1 LYGSIKAPVAGQPL
15 ELTPVVA
22 TVTGKTDCTVIESIE
37 DGYCGGINAYGF
49 GAPAALTIAAASI
62 LRRSDTTP
70 GTLYLGRCYGPVYD
84 GKEEL
89 TKSHHATIGSV
100 TLLRAANAHAVALL
114 AGCLCALPCRGA
126 EFHVGA
132 VDGLLD
138 LTAAYGLGV
147 RVDDPDEKLVAI
159 ANGGKRTSA
168 NQDDGTLNYDKGVFS
183 NALRLN
189 ADLTLAWQQ
198 FGAYVRGFAFYD
210 YENQQNNRARTPLS
224 ADGEDIVGE
233 DADLLDHYVSLRE
246 TVAGV
251 PVVLHLGD
259 QVVNWGE
266 SGFVRDG
273 IDIINPLDLSAL
285 NVPATPARDVLI
297 PQGMLWGAAAL
308 TTYVAAEAYYQYEW
322 KPVRLPPLGSYFSGN
337 DLSGGDGLNFAM
349 LGAGRFSDLGTDLD
363 SAFALPPGTL
373 GFDPDFF
380 KLPGRGGTDTPGD
393 GGQFGVTLSSIL
405 PGSNATKLSAHLV
418 RYHSRLPLVSGLTA
432 SQAAIDQTSQAEV
445 DALAA
450 SLESPYLS
458 TGLTPGE
465 AADAALATAEALTT
479 SQYANQAG
487 YKVEYPEDITMIGV
501 GFNTATLARGM
512 LISGEVSHHINY
524 PFQISLNELFAAAL
538 SPIQFTGASSPLGT
552 FGADQRVKGFV
563 RLDRTQATVGLTQ
576 LFGSRLGASQTAV
589 NADFAWVHVH
599 DMPGRND
606 LPLQAVEPPSADSWG
621 YRLGGS
627 LTYAGVLGGLSVT
640 PAVLF
645 THDVR
650 GTTPAPVST
659 FLEERKSFTAG
670 VGLSYINRWTG
681 NLSYTSFFGAGDR
694 NLVNDRDLLRLRISY
709 TF

>member
-1 LYGSIKAPVAGQPL
+1 
-15 ELTPVVA
+15 
-22 TVTGKTDCTVIESIE
+22 
-37 DGYCGGINAYGF
+37 
-49 GAPAALTIAAASI
+49 
-62 LRRSDTTP
+62 
-70 GTLYLGRCYGPVYD
+70 
-84 GKEEL
+84 
-89 TKSHHATIGSV
+89 
-100 TLLRAANAHAVALL
+100 
-114 AGCLCALPCRGA
+114 
-126 EFHVGA
+126 

-138 LTAAYGLGV
+138 VTASYGLGV
-147 RVDDPDEKLVAI
+147 RLDDADPGLVGI

-168 NQDDGTLNYDKGVFS
+168 NQDDGTLNYDEGVFS

-189 ADLTLAWQQ
+189 TDLTLAWRQ

-210 YENQQNNRARTPLS
+210 YENQRQERARTPLS
-224 ADGEDIVGE
+224 DDGKDSVGK
-233 DADLLDHYVSLRE
+233 DADLLDHYVSMHQ
-246 TVAGV
+246 TVRGI
-251 PVVLHLGD
+251 PVLFRLGD

-266 SGFVRDG
+266 SGFIRDG
-273 IDIINPLDLSAL
+273 VDIINPLDLSAL
-285 NVPATPARDVLI
+285 NEPATPARDLLI

-308 TTYVAAEAYYQYEW
+308 TTYVALEAYYQYEW
-322 KPVRLPPLGSYFSGN
+322 KPVGLPPLGSYFSSN
-337 DLSGGDGLNFAM
+337 DLSGGDGLNIAM

-363 SAFALPPGTL
+363 SAFALPAGTL

-380 KLPGRGGTDTPGD
+380 KLPGRGGVDEPSDT
-393 GGQFGVTLSSIL
+393 GQFGVTLSSIL

-432 SQAAIDQTSQAEV
+432 SQAAIDATSQVDV

-458 TGLTPGE
+458 TGLTPAE

-487 YKVEYPEDITMIGV
+487 YRVEYPEDITMVGV
-501 GFNTATLARGM
+501 SFNTATLARGM
-512 LISGEVSHHINY
+512 LISGELSHHYNY
-524 PFQISLNELFAAAL
+524 PFQISLNELFAAVL
-538 SPIQFTGASSPLGT
+538 SPLQFTGSGSPLGT

-563 RLDRTQATVGLTQ
+563 RLDRTQGTLGLTQ
-576 LFGSRLGASQTAV
+576 LFGSRLGASQTAL
-589 NADFAWVHVH
+589 NADIAWVHVH
-599 DMPGRND
+599 DMPGRSD

-640 PAVLF
+640 PALLF
-645 THDVR
+645 THDVG

-659 FLEERKSFTAG
+659 FLEERKSFTAAL
-670 VGLSYINRWTG
+670 GLSYINRWTG

-694 NLVNDRDLLRLRISY
+694 NLTNDRDLIRLRISY

>member
-1 LYGSIKAPVAGQPL
+1 MRLK
-15 ELTPVVA
+15 
-22 TVTGKTDCTVIESIE
+22 
-37 DGYCGGINAYGF
+37 
-49 GAPAALTIAAASI
+49 
-62 LRRSDTTP
+62 
-70 GTLYLGRCYGPVYD
+70 
-84 GKEEL
+84 
-89 TKSHHATIGSV
+89 
-100 TLLRAANAHAVALL
+100 RAHRVPLL
-114 AGCLCALPCRGA
+114 AGCLFALPCA
-126 EFHVGA
+126 ASEFHAGE

-138 LTAAYGLGV
+138 VTASYGLGV
-147 RVDDPDEKLVAI
+147 RFEDVDPDLVAI
-159 ANGGKRTSA
+159 ANGGKRASA

-224 ADGEDIVGE
+224 GDGEDIVGE
-233 DADLLDHYVSLRE
+233 DADLLDHYVSMHQ

-251 PVVLHLGD
+251 PLVLRLGD

-266 SGFVRDG
+266 SGFIRDG
-273 IDIINPLDLSAL
+273 IDIINPLDVSAL
-285 NVPATPARDVLI
+285 NEPATPGRDVLI

-308 TTYVAAEAYYQYEW
+308 TTYVVVEAYYQYEW

-337 DLSGGDGLNFAM
+337 DLSGGDGLNFAV
-349 LGAGRFSDLGTDLD
+349 LGAGKFSDLGTDLD
-363 SAFALPPGTL
+363 SAFALPAGTL

-380 KLPGRGGTDTPGD
+380 KLPGSGGVHKPSDT
-393 GGQFGVTLSSIL
+393 GQFGFTLSSIL

-432 SQAAIDQTSQAEV
+432 SQTAIDQTSQAAV

-450 SLESPYLS
+450 SLEPSYLS
-458 TGLTPGE
+458 TGLTPAE
-465 AADAALATAEALTT
+465 AADAALATAGALTT

-487 YKVEYPEDITMIGV
+487 YRVEYPEDITMLGV

-589 NADFAWVHVH
+589 NTDFAWVHVH

-627 LTYAGVLGGLSVT
+627 LTYEGVLGGLSVT

-659 FLEERKSFTAG
+659 FLEQRKTFTL
-670 VGLSYINRWTG
+670 GLGISYINRWTG
-681 NLSYTSFFGAGDR
+681 NLSYTSFFGADDR

>member
-1 LYGSIKAPVAGQPL
+1 MRP
-15 ELTPVVA
+15 
-22 TVTGKTDCTVIESIE
+22 
-37 DGYCGGINAYGF
+37 
-49 GAPAALTIAAASI
+49 
-62 LRRSDTTP
+62 R
-70 GTLYLGRCYGPVYD
+70 
-84 GKEEL
+84 
-89 TKSHHATIGSV
+89 HAQRLS
-100 TLLRAANAHAVALL
+100 LL
-114 AGCLCALPCRGA
+114 AGCLFAFPGQTSTFRAGP
-126 EFHVGA
+126 

-138 LTAAYGLGV
+138 VTASYGLGV
-147 RVDDPDEKLVAI
+147 RLDDADPGLVGI

-168 NQDDGTLNYDKGVFS
+168 NQDDGTLNYDEGVFS

-189 ADLTLAWQQ
+189 TDLTLAWRQ

-210 YENQQNNRARTPLS
+210 YENQRQERARTPLS
-224 ADGEDIVGE
+224 DDGKDSVGK
-233 DADLLDHYVSLRE
+233 DADLLDHYVSMHQ
-246 TVAGV
+246 TVRGI
-251 PVVLHLGD
+251 PVLFRLGD

-266 SGFVRDG
+266 SGFIRDG
-273 IDIINPLDLSAL
+273 VDIINPLDLSAL
-285 NVPATPARDVLI
+285 NEPATPARDLLI

-308 TTYVAAEAYYQYEW
+308 TTYVALEAYYQYEW
-322 KPVRLPPLGSYFSGN
+322 KPVGLPPLGSYFSSN
-337 DLSGGDGLNFAM
+337 DLSGGDGLNIAM

-363 SAFALPPGTL
+363 SAFALPAGTL

-380 KLPGRGGTDTPGD
+380 KLPGRGGVDEPSDT
-393 GGQFGVTLSSIL
+393 GQFGVTLSSIL

-432 SQAAIDQTSQAEV
+432 SQAAIDATSQVDV

-450 SLESPYLS
+450 TLESPYLS
-458 TGLTPGE
+458 TGLTPAE

-487 YKVEYPEDITMIGV
+487 YRVEYPEDITMVGV
-501 GFNTATLARGM
+501 SFNTATLARGM
-512 LISGEVSHHINY
+512 LISGEVSHHYNY
-524 PFQISLNELFAAAL
+524 PFQVSLNELFAAVL
-538 SPIQFTGASSPLGT
+538 SPLQFTGSGSPLGT

-563 RLDRTQATVGLTQ
+563 RLDRTQGTLGLTQ
-576 LFGSRLGASQTAV
+576 LFGSRLGASQTAL
-589 NADFAWVHVH
+589 NADIAWVHVH
-599 DMPGRND
+599 DMPGRSD

-645 THDVR
+645 THDVG

-659 FLEERKSFTAG
+659 FLEERKSFTAAL
-670 VGLSYINRWTG
+670 GLSYVNRWTG

-694 NLVNDRDLLRLRISY
+694 NLTNDRDLIRLRISY

>member
-1 LYGSIKAPVAGQPL
+1 VRLKHAHKAP
-15 ELTPVVA
+15 
-22 TVTGKTDCTVIESIE
+22 
-37 DGYCGGINAYGF
+37 
-49 GAPAALTIAAASI
+49 
-62 LRRSDTTP
+62 
-70 GTLYLGRCYGPVYD
+70 
-84 GKEEL
+84 
-89 TKSHHATIGSV
+89 
-100 TLLRAANAHAVALL
+100 LL
-114 AGCLCALPCRGA
+114 AGCLFALPCA
-126 EFHVGA
+126 ASEFHAGE

-138 LTAAYGLGV
+138 VTASYGLGV
-147 RVDDPDEKLVAI
+147 RLDDADPELVAI

-233 DADLLDHYVSLRE
+233 DADLLDHYVSMHQ

-251 PVVLHLGD
+251 PLVFRLGD

-266 SGFVRDG
+266 SGFIRDG
-273 IDIINPLDLSAL
+273 IDVINPLDLSAL

-308 TTYVAAEAYYQYEW
+308 TNHIAVEAYYQYEW
-322 KPVRLPPLGSYFSGN
+322 KAVQLPPVGSYFSNN
-337 DLSGGDGLNFAM
+337 DLSGGDGLNVAM
-349 LGAGRFSDLGTDLD
+349 LGAGKFSDLGTDLD
-363 SAFALPPGTL
+363 TAFALPAGTL

-380 KLPGRGGTDTPGD
+380 KLPGSGGVERPSDQ
-393 GGQFGVTLSSIL
+393 GQFGFTVTSIL

-432 SQAAIDQTSQAEV
+432 NQAAIDQTTQADV

-450 SLESPYLS
+450 SLVAPYLS
-458 TGLTPGE
+458 TGLTPAE
-465 AADAALATAEALTT
+465 AADTAAATAEALTT

-487 YKVEYPEDITMIGV
+487 YQVEYPEDITMLGV

-512 LISGEVSHHINY
+512 LISGEVSHHHNF

-538 SPIQFTGASSPLGT
+538 SPMQFTASGSPLGS
-552 FGADQRVKGFV
+552 FGADQRIKGFV
-563 RLDRTQATVGLTQ
+563 RLDRTQATLGMTQ
-576 LFGSRLGASQTAV
+576 LFGSRLGAAQTAL
-589 NADFAWVHVH
+589 NADVAWVHVH

-606 LPLQAVEPPSADSWG
+606 VPLQAVEPPSADSWG

-627 LTYAGVLGGLSVT
+627 MTYEGVLGGLSVT

-659 FLEERKSFTAG
+659 FLEQRKSFTAAL
-670 VGLSYINRWTG
+670 GLNYINRWTG
-681 NLSYTSFFGAGDR
+681 NLSYTGFFGASDR
-694 NLVNDRDLLRLRISY
+694 NLLNDRDMVRLQLSY

>member
-1 LYGSIKAPVAGQPL
+1 LLVTFVRVANAQGL
-15 ELTPVVA
+15 ALLGGCLLSTL
-22 TVTGKTDCTVIESIE
+22 
-37 DGYCGGINAYGF
+37 CG
-49 GAPAALTIAAASI
+49 AAAF
-62 LRRSDTTP
+62 RA
-70 GTLYLGRCYGPVYD
+70 G
-84 GKEEL
+84 EL
-89 TKSHHATIGSV
+89 
-100 TLLRAANAHAVALL
+100 
-114 AGCLCALPCRGA
+114 
-126 EFHVGA
+126 
-132 VDGLLD
+132 DGLLD
-138 LTAAYGLGV
+138 VTASYGLGV
-147 RVDDPDEKLVAI
+147 RLEDTDPGLVAV

-168 NQDDGTLNYDKGVFS
+168 NQDDGTLNYGTGVFS

-189 ADLTLAWQQ
+189 AELTLAWRQ

-210 YENQQNNRARTPLS
+210 YENQDEARARTPLS
-224 ADGEDIVGE
+224 DDGKDIVGE
-233 DADLLDHYVSLRE
+233 DTDLLDHYVSLSE

-251 PVVLHLGD
+251 PLVLRLGD

-297 PQGMLWGAAAL
+297 PLGMLWGAAAL
-308 TTYVAAEAYYQYEW
+308 TAHVAAEAYYQYEW
-322 KPVRLPPLGSYFSGN
+322 KPVRLPPVGSYFASN
-337 DLSGGDGLNFAM
+337 DLSGGDGVNFAM

-363 SAFALPPGTL
+363 SALALPSGTL

-393 GGQFGVTLSSIL
+393 GGQFGFTLTSIL
-405 PGSNATKLSAHLV
+405 PGTNATKLSAHLV

-432 SQAAIDQTSQAEV
+432 SQAAIDQTSQVEV

-458 TGLTPGE
+458 TGLAPGE
-465 AADAALATAEALTT
+465 AAEAALAAAESLTT

-487 YKVEYPEDITMIGV
+487 YQVEYPEDITMVGV
-501 GFNTATLARGM
+501 SFNTATLARGM
-512 LISGEVSHHINY
+512 LISGEVSHHFDF
-524 PFQISLNELFAAAL
+524 PFQISLNEVFAAVL
-538 SPIQFTGASSPLGT
+538 SPMEFAGGSSALGT
-552 FGADQRVKGFV
+552 FGADQPVKGYL
-563 RLDRTQATVGLTQ
+563 RLDRTQATLGLTQ
-576 LFGSRLGASQTAV
+576 LFGARLGASQTAV
-589 NADFAWVHVH
+589 NADIAWVHVH

-606 LPLQAVEPPSADSWG
+606 IPLQANETPAADSWG

-627 LTYAGVLGGLSVT
+627 LTYEGVFGGLSVT

-645 THDVR
+645 THDMH

-659 FLEERKSFTAG
+659 FLEDRKSFTAAI
-670 VGLSYINRWTG
+670 GLGYINRWTG

-694 NLVNDRDLLRLRISY
+694 NLINDRDLLRLRISY